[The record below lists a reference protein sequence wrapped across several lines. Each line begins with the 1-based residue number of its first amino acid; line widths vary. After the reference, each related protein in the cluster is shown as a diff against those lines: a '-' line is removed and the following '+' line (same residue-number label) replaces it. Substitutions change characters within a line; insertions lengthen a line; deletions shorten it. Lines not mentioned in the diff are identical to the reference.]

1 MTLRILYFKRQL
13 SLACRHKTYLWRHP
27 TNNSPTESNRCSD
40 VAKKKLS
47 FQMKFIF
54 ILADAY
60 IEKPTHPKR
69 VTVWCG
75 FFGAEAQLAQFS
87 SKMSE
92 ERSLQSMEIVI
103 GPSWMTFCSQKLK
116 SRILATFGF
125 NRTALRATQLKLHSI
140 FCALFLE
147 IVLSATELMSFGH
160 LGTAIWHR
168 WTIICGVPSKISVTP
183 TSQRQLTL

>member
-1 MTLRILYFKRQL
+1 
-13 SLACRHKTYLWRHP
+13 
-27 TNNSPTESNRCSD
+27 
-40 VAKKKLS
+40 
-47 FQMKFIF
+47 MKFIF

-103 GPSWMTFCSQKLK
+103 GPSWMTFCSQKGSMFIYGMVNSTEVLV
-116 SRILATFGF
+116 
-125 NRTALRATQLKLHSI
+125 HSKTN
-140 FCALFLE
+140 FVKF
-147 IVLSATELMSFGH
+147 V
-160 LGTAIWHR
+160 
-168 WTIICGVPSKISVTP
+168 
-183 TSQRQLTL
+183 QN